1 MYSIEE
7 KSDLLYIYRKC
18 MVSNKEYGVIVNKND
33 FDNWKQGT
41 LIQDAMPYLTAE
53 QREFV
58 RINLTPDEYDEIFC
72 FEID

>member
-18 MVSNKEYGVIVNKND
+18 MVSNKEYEVIVNKND